1 MKAIVRIPFRGV
13 PDGEHHVRLFQV
25 GEVLEGELALA
36 AIGGG
41 MAVAEGKAQVAPG
54 PTETQALGGA
64 PEPFRE
70 PTKAPVR
77 RRRERPESDR

>member
-25 GEVLEGELALA
+25 GDVLEGELALA

-41 MAVAEGKAQVAPG
+41 MAVAEGKAQGAPG

-64 PEPFRE
+64 PEPFRDA
-70 PTKAPVR
+70 PKAPVR
-77 RRRERPESDR
+77 RRRERAESDR